1 MLFIVSQ
8 RLNSGVK
15 YFGLNKN
22 KRTTTPPPTKKKGK
36 RKGRKN
42 VAAERSAGRGRLSPQ
57 RGSAARPPAP
67 LIGSDRRPFIY
78 SREAERGFP
87 FRAAPG
93 AVPHL
98 PRCGALPRGSPS
110 HTDAPFSPSGRGWRL
125 LAFLRPR
132 SPAPRRS
139 LPSLGRAEAAVPP
152 RPDPS
157 RSRSRRGAGGAAR
170 RGAVRGLR
178 PRGNSRGLGAAGAV
192 GLTGRPGPLGA
203 AVGSRWEGS
212 PLNHGARSYLR
223 GSSAAR
229 GPDGKAERP
238 NAVGPRSAGRAAP
251 RGRTATAAASGAGR
265 AAEGARGRL
274 GAAPRGGAA
283 RAGEKLAE
291 TAAASQALIAA
302 RGDVTPL
309 GERRRVGRSVIK
321 VLSKR

>member
-1 MLFIVSQ
+1 MDLIKTNEQ
-8 RLNSGVK
+8 QQHHRQ
-15 YFGLNKN
+15 
-22 KRTTTPPPTKKKGK
+22 KKGK

-42 VAAERSAGRGRLSPQ
+42 VAAERSAGRGGLSPQ

-157 RSRSRRGAGGAAR
+157 RSRSRRGAGG
-170 RGAVRGLR
+170 
-178 PRGNSRGLGAAGAV
+178 
-192 GLTGRPGPLGA
+192 
-203 AVGSRWEGS
+203 
-212 PLNHGARSYLR
+212 
-223 GSSAAR
+223 
-229 GPDGKAERP
+229 
-238 NAVGPRSAGRAAP
+238 
-251 RGRTATAAASGAGR
+251 
-265 AAEGARGRL
+265 
-274 GAAPRGGAA
+274 GGAA
-283 RAGEKLAE
+283 RCGEG
-291 TAAASQALIAA
+291 TPAAREQPRVGRCGGRRAHGAARAA
-302 RGDVTPL
+302 RGCGGVA
-309 GERRRVGRSVIK
+309 VGGIPA
-321 VLSKR
+321 